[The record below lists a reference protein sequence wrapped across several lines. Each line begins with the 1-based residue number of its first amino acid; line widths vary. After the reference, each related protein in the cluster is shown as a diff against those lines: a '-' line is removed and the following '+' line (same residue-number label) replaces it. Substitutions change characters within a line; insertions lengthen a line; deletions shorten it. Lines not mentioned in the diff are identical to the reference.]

1 MRKLALII
9 PRKRKEVQM
18 PYEISKIKWFPRI
31 KYFKVVI
38 KTGTNSANEQVVL
51 SKKRVALE
59 NYVAEF
65 IADRKQNAK
74 LYARAHG
81 C

>member
-1 MRKLALII
+1 
-9 PRKRKEVQM
+9 M

-31 KYFKVVI
+31 KCFKVVI
-38 KTGTNSANEQVVL
+38 KTGANPTNEQVVL

-65 IADRKQNAK
+65 VTDRQQNAE
-74 LYARAHG
+74 LYARAHDH
-81 C
+81 